1 MAVEIK
7 YVVIRE
13 GEEKMSFASKKEADA
28 YDKMLDL
35 AEVLNDWLVASPL
48 EMDDVQRDTMA
59 MWLAE
64 RKEALQHILRVG
76 RLPEQETPAQDAS
89 SPSATAETSPA
100 GDDAVPA
107 LLTTFTFG
115 KYRGKAV
122 AEIAENDPGYLRW
135 LFNNLDRMSPELR
148 LTLRHYLGE

>member
-64 RKEALQHILRVG
+64 RKEALQQIQRVG

-89 SPSATAETSPA
+89 APSATTETSPA

-107 LLTTFTFG
+107 A
-115 KYRGKAV
+115 KARK
-122 AEIAENDPGYLRW
+122 AKAA
-135 LFNNLDRMSPELR
+135 
-148 LTLRHYLGE
+148 

>member
-35 AEVLNDWLVASPL
+35 AEVLNDWLVTSPLVTSPL

-89 SPSATAETSPA
+89 APSATAETSPA

-107 LLTTFTFG
+107 A
-115 KYRGKAV
+115 KARK
-122 AEIAENDPGYLRW
+122 AKAA
-135 LFNNLDRMSPELR
+135 
-148 LTLRHYLGE
+148 

>member
-35 AEVLNDWLVASPL
+35 AEVLNDWLVTSPL

-64 RKEALQHILRVG
+64 SKEALQHILRVG

-89 SPSATAETSPA
+89 APSATAETSPA

-107 LLTTFTFG
+107 A
-115 KYRGKAV
+115 KARK
-122 AEIAENDPGYLRW
+122 AKAA
-135 LFNNLDRMSPELR
+135 
-148 LTLRHYLGE
+148 

>member
-1 MAVEIK
+1 
-7 YVVIRE
+7 
-13 GEEKMSFASKKEADA
+13 MSFASKKEADA

-76 RLPEQETPAQDAS
+76 RLTPAQDVPA
-89 SPSATAETSPA
+89 PSATAETSQA
-100 GDDAVPA
+100 DDDAVPA
-107 LLTTFTFG
+107 A
-115 KYRGKAV
+115 KARK
-122 AEIAENDPGYLRW
+122 AKAA
-135 LFNNLDRMSPELR
+135 
-148 LTLRHYLGE
+148 

>member
-64 RKEALQHILRVG
+64 RKETLQHILRVG

-89 SPSATAETSPA
+89 APSATAETSPA

-107 LLTTFTFG
+107 A
-115 KYRGKAV
+115 KARK
-122 AEIAENDPGYLRW
+122 AKAA
-135 LFNNLDRMSPELR
+135 
-148 LTLRHYLGE
+148 

>member
-48 EMDDVQRDTMA
+48 EMDDAQRDTMA

-64 RKEALQHILRVG
+64 RKEALQHILRAG
-76 RLPEQETPAQDAS
+76 RLPEQD
-89 SPSATAETSPA
+89 ATAHDAPAPSTDAEASPA
-100 GDDAVPA
+100 EEAA
-107 LLTTFTFG
+107 
-115 KYRGKAV
+115 RASCQN
-122 AEIAENDPGYLRW
+122 AESQSGLMAGGQPLMG
-135 LFNNLDRMSPELR
+135 
-148 LTLRHYLGE
+148 

>member
-35 AEVLNDWLVASPL
+35 AEVLNDWLVECPL
-48 EMDDVQRDTMA
+48 TLDEEQRDSMA

-64 RKEALQHILRVG
+64 RKDTLNHILRSAK
-76 RLPEQETPAQDAS
+76 LPETVGGVDESAVRAEAEDKVDDIVKSEEPLPTP
-89 SPSATAETSPA
+89 P
-100 GDDAVPA
+100 
-107 LLTTFTFG
+107 
-115 KYRGKAV
+115 RKAK
-122 AEIAENDPGYLRW
+122 AA
-135 LFNNLDRMSPELR
+135 
-148 LTLRHYLGE
+148 

>member
-89 SPSATAETSPA
+89 APSATAETSPA
-100 GDDAVPA
+100 VMTPCRRPKRAKPRQPERWRSVTGRSAPMLPSHVP
-107 LLTTFTFG
+107 
-115 KYRGKAV
+115 
-122 AEIAENDPGYLRW
+122 LRI
-135 LFNNLDRMSPELR
+135 FS
-148 LTLRHYLGE
+148 HI

>member
-48 EMDDVQRDTMA
+48 EMDDASAIPWRCGWRSVKKRCSISCE
-59 MWLAE
+59 LADC
-64 RKEALQHILRVG
+64 RSKRRRTG
-76 RLPEQETPAQDAS
+76 RLR
-89 SPSATAETSPA
+89 A
-100 GDDAVPA
+100 G
-107 LLTTFTFG
+107 
-115 KYRGKAV
+115 YRRDFSG
-122 AEIAENDPGYLRW
+122 G
-135 LFNNLDRMSPELR
+135 
-148 LTLRHYLGE
+148 

>member
-64 RKEALQHILRVG
+64 RNDTLNHILRSG
-76 RLPEQETPAQDAS
+76 KLPEAEG
-89 SPSATAETSPA
+89 TAEAPA
-100 GDDAVPA
+100 DRAEAEEGDKTDDVVESEAPA
-107 LLTTFTFG
+107 PA
-115 KYRGKAV
+115 KPRKAK
-122 AEIAENDPGYLRW
+122 AA
-135 LFNNLDRMSPELR
+135 
-148 LTLRHYLGE
+148 

>member
-1 MAVEIK
+1 MAVEVK
-7 YVVIRE
+7 YVVIRN

-64 RKEALQHILRVG
+64 RKEPLQHILRVG

-89 SPSATAETSPA
+89 APSATAETSPA
-100 GDDAVPA
+100 GDDAVPVA
-107 LLTTFTFG
+107 
-115 KYRGKAV
+115 KARK
-122 AEIAENDPGYLRW
+122 AKAA
-135 LFNNLDRMSPELR
+135 
-148 LTLRHYLGE
+148 

>member
-48 EMDDVQRDTMA
+48 EMDDAQRDTMA

-64 RKEALQHILRVG
+64 RKEALQHILRAG
-76 RLPEQETPAQDAS
+76 RLPEQD
-89 SPSATAETSPA
+89 ATAHDAPA
-100 GDDAVPA
+100 PSTDAEASRRKRPPRQ
-107 LLTTFTFG
+107 LP
-115 KYRGKAV
+115 KRGKPKRPDGWRSA
-122 AEIAENDPGYLRW
+122 ADGL
-135 LFNNLDRMSPELR
+135 M
-148 LTLRHYLGE
+148 G

>member
-1 MAVEIK
+1 
-7 YVVIRE
+7 
-13 GEEKMSFASKKEADA
+13 MSFASKRGRR

-64 RKEALQHILRVG
+64 RKALQHILRVG

-89 SPSATAETSPA
+89 APSATAETSPA
-100 GDDAVPA
+100 GDDACRRPA
-107 LLTTFTFG
+107 
-115 KYRGKAV
+115 RKAK
-122 AEIAENDPGYLRW
+122 AA
-135 LFNNLDRMSPELR
+135 
-148 LTLRHYLGE
+148 

>member
-13 GEEKMSFASKKEADA
+13 GEEKCLCQQKEADA

-48 EMDDVQRDTMA
+48 EMDDAQRDTMA

-76 RLPEQETPAQDAS
+76 RLPEQDAS
-89 SPSATAETSPA
+89 AHDSPAPSAAEEASPA
-100 GDDAVPA
+100 EDAAAPA
-107 LLTTFTFG
+107 T
-115 KYRGKAV
+115 KARKAKV
-122 AEIAENDPGYLRW
+122 A
-135 LFNNLDRMSPELR
+135 
-148 LTLRHYLGE
+148 

>member
-35 AEVLNDWLVASPL
+35 AEVLNDWLVACPL
-48 EMDDVQRDTMA
+48 ELDEAQRDNMS

-64 RKEALQHILRVG
+64 RKDALHHILKSG
-76 RLPEQETPAQDAS
+76 KLPE
-89 SPSATAETSPA
+89 AEEH
-100 GDDAVPA
+100 
-107 LLTTFTFG
+107 
-115 KYRGKAV
+115 
-122 AEIAENDPGYLRW
+122 AEAAA
-135 LFNNLDRMSPELR
+135 
-148 LTLRHYLGE
+148 

>member
-59 MWLAE
+59 MWRAE

-89 SPSATAETSPA
+89 APSATAETSPA

-107 LLTTFTFG
+107 A
-115 KYRGKAV
+115 KARK
-122 AEIAENDPGYLRW
+122 AKAA
-135 LFNNLDRMSPELR
+135 
-148 LTLRHYLGE
+148 

>member
-35 AEVLNDWLVASPL
+35 AEMLK
-48 EMDDVQRDTMA
+48 MDDVQRDTMA

-89 SPSATAETSPA
+89 APSATAETSPA

-107 LLTTFTFG
+107 A
-115 KYRGKAV
+115 KARK
-122 AEIAENDPGYLRW
+122 AKAA
-135 LFNNLDRMSPELR
+135 
-148 LTLRHYLGE
+148 

>member
-48 EMDDVQRDTMA
+48 EMDDAQRDTMA

-64 RKEALQHILRVG
+64 RKEALQHILRAG
-76 RLPEQETPAQDAS
+76 KLPEQD
-89 SPSATAETSPA
+89 ATAHDAPA
-100 GDDAVPA
+100 PSRTQR
-107 LLTTFTFG
+107 LPRRKMPPRRLP
-115 KYRGKAV
+115 KRGKPKRPDGWRA
-122 AEIAENDPGYLRW
+122 G
-135 LFNNLDRMSPELR
+135 R
-148 LTLRHYLGE
+148 LVG

>member
-64 RKEALQHILRVG
+64 RKEAQHILRVG

-89 SPSATAETSPA
+89 APSATAETSPA

-107 LLTTFTFG
+107 A
-115 KYRGKAV
+115 KARK
-122 AEIAENDPGYLRW
+122 AKAA
-135 LFNNLDRMSPELR
+135 
-148 LTLRHYLGE
+148 

>member
-59 MWLAE
+59 MWLAA

-89 SPSATAETSPA
+89 APSATAETSPA

-107 LLTTFTFG
+107 A
-115 KYRGKAV
+115 KARK
-122 AEIAENDPGYLRW
+122 AKAA
-135 LFNNLDRMSPELR
+135 
-148 LTLRHYLGE
+148 

>member
-35 AEVLNDWLVASPL
+35 AEVLNDWLVECPL
-48 EMDDVQRDTMA
+48 TLDEEQRDSLA

-64 RKEALQHILRVG
+64 RKDTLNHILRSVK
-76 RLPEQETPAQDAS
+76 LPEAEGADEASADRAEAEEGDKTADVIESEAPA
-89 SPSATAETSPA
+89 PA
-100 GDDAVPA
+100 KP
-107 LLTTFTFG
+107 
-115 KYRGKAV
+115 RKAK
-122 AEIAENDPGYLRW
+122 AA
-135 LFNNLDRMSPELR
+135 
-148 LTLRHYLGE
+148 